1 MFRTI
6 LVLAL
11 LVVFLLLAVTF
22 AWLNPGPIE
31 IDVAFHRFVTTKS
44 VAFAV
49 CFAVGWLFG
58 LLCCSGYILSLLNQR
73 RRLNRSV
80 RLAES
85 EVSNLRSLPL
95 DPIVAPDRQ

>member
-6 LVLAL
+6 LILAL
-11 LVVFLLLAVTF
+11 LVVFLLIAITF
-22 AWLNPGPIE
+22 AWLNPGPIG
-31 IDVAFHRFVTTKS
+31 IDVAFHSFETSKS

-49 CFAVGWLFG
+49 CFAAGWLFG
-58 LLCCSGYILSLLNQR
+58 LLCCSGYILGLLNQR
-73 RRLNRSV
+73 RRLNRAV

-95 DPIVAPDRQ
+95 DPNAG